1 MKDQRKSVICLYQ
14 ISKGGILVYC
24 AAMSNLSTKI
34 LVISLL
40 FRISTSLECHK
51 CNKGY
56 LAFVPPDRVE
66 ASKKDLERLEED
78 TRLIESGQVSD
89 EFVFL
94 GCQAA

>member
-14 ISKGGILVYC
+14 ISKGDILVYF

-34 LVISLL
+34 LVISLI

-56 LAFVPPDRVE
+56 LAFIPPELHEVYKEGFKRDQENIRH
-66 ASKKDLERLEED
+66 
-78 TRLIESGQVSD
+78 IESSPDSSELVL
-89 EFVFL
+89 L

>member
-1 MKDQRKSVICLYQ
+1 MT
-14 ISKGGILVYC
+14 
-24 AAMSNLSTKI
+24 NLFTKI

-56 LAFVPPDRVE
+56 LAFIPPELHETYKEGFKRDQENIR
-66 ASKKDLERLEED
+66 R
-78 TRLIESGQVSD
+78 IESSPDSSELVL
-89 EFVFL
+89 F